1 MSENRE
7 NKVIKAGAG
16 YTIGNFLI
24 RGLTFLTVSVYT
36 RIMTQHD
43 FGEYSTFTSF
53 EAIFSMLIGMA
64 IHTSYKNAKYKYGK
78 DYNKYVTSTVYLL
91 IISTLSF
98 LLLMNVLYLTKVLT
112 LGFDLINTNALIL
125 YSASTALIMCYN
137 SYVALE
143 YEYQS
148 YLKVA
153 AANAIGNT
161 VLSVLL
167 ILTVFKGN
175 TLLGRVLG
183 TTIPSALIGL
193 YIIRYLCKDRD
204 FRFPATL
211 DFWKWG
217 LIFSLPIIPHGLS
230 QVVLGQFGQIM
241 IRDMIGSEQAAIFGF
256 AYTIYLV
263 VSVVVTSLT
272 GVWEPWF
279 YEQMSQDNRDKI
291 RDVTRMFTLVMF
303 AFCVCYMF
311 VSPEVIRIFGPE
323 KYSDSS
329 YCAIPV
335 IASGF
340 FVFLFTFP
348 SGIEYYHEKTRQ
360 IAVCTVIAAVTN
372 VVLNYLLIPR
382 YGYVAAAY
390 TTLVTYILYFLLH
403 YFIAA
408 GIQKELLF
416 DNKVFFVC
424 GILMIAVM
432 FVCLFMIKMT
442 VVRWLIALALF
453 VITVVYVHKAIDLV
467 KFIKAMVN
475 RNQ

>member
-43 FGEYSTFTSF
+43 YGEYSTFTSY

-91 IISTLSF
+91 VISTLCF
-98 LLLMNVLYLTKVLT
+98 LLRINVLYRFKIMT
-112 LGFDLINTNALIL
+112 LGFDLINLNALIL

-153 AANAIGNT
+153 ARNAIGNT

-183 TTIPSALIGL
+183 TTIPSAVIGL
-193 YIIRYLCKDRD
+193 YIISYLCKDRD
-204 FRFPATL
+204 FRFSLTL

-256 AYTIYLV
+256 AYTVYLV

-279 YEQMSQDNRDKI
+279 YEQMSSDNRDTIKS
-291 RDVTRMFTLVMF
+291 VTRMFTLVMF
-303 AFCVCYMF
+303 AFCVCYML
-311 VSPEVIRIFGPE
+311 VSPEVVRIFGPE
-323 KYSDSS
+323 KYSDAS
-329 YCAIPV
+329 YSAIPV

-348 SGIEYYHEKTRQ
+348 SGIEYYHEKTRH
-360 IAVCTVIAAVTN
+360 IAVCTVIAAAVN
-372 VVLNYLLIPR
+372 VRMNYFLIPR
-382 YGYVAAAY
+382 YGYISVAY

-403 YFIAA
+403 YLIAA
-408 GIQKELLF
+408 GIQKEPLF
-416 DNKVFFVC
+416 DNKVFFIC
-424 GILMIAVM
+424 GLCMVAAM
-432 FVCLFMIKMT
+432 FACLFMIKMFII
-442 VVRWLIALALF
+442 RWLIALAIF
-453 VITVVYVHKAIDLV
+453 VITVVYVHKAINLV
-467 KFIKAMVN
+467 KFIKAMIG